1 VLRFTDLVSLIRVKI
16 SVKVDIRV
24 SLGGFYRKSSMKS
37 AVPFR
42 LGRFTGFS
50 FFFGFIFKRFFS
62 V

>member
-37 AVPFR
+37 AVP
-42 LGRFTGFS
+42 L
-50 FFFGFIFKRFFS
+50 
-62 V
+62 VYV